1 MIYHYKG
8 FPIPMMSPKKFY
20 DISIM
25 FNTNAIICHRYSIKM
40 ELVELKATHFDGCR
54 QPISPCH
61 STLWWIDVFFMYL
74 YGWVDILILV
84 MEFIS

>member
-1 MIYHYKG
+1 
-8 FPIPMMSPKKFY
+8 MMSPIFFY

-25 FNTNAIICHRYSIKM
+25 FHTNAMICHGNSIKM

-54 QPISPCH
+54 RPISPCR
-61 STLWWIDVFFMYL
+61 STLWWIDVFFMSSYAHA
-74 YGWVDILILV
+74 DILILV